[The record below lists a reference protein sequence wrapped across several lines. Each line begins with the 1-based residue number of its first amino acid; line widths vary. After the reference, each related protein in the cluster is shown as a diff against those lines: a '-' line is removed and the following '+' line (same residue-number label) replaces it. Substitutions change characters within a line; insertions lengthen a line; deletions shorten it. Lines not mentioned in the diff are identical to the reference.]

1 MGDYLGKAWRWSQ
14 LLVALVMV
22 VVEWMLREA
31 VLMVLRVVPV
41 PRWSSA
47 YGNDNPKLRG
57 TAAADPNW
65 ERGTIEYIESKGY
78 RAEEH
83 FVTTSDGYILGLH
96 HVPANPASANS
107 ANGARDSGA
116 DEAAGSVPTAPRVPR
131 PVLIIHGFMQS
142 SEAFAIRQ
150 NASDSLPLVLSDA
163 GYDVWLGNNRGNKY
177 SHKHVHKK
185 PTNEDFWDYSLDD
198 LARHDLPSMIDYV
211 LAHSGAKT
219 LSLIGFSQGTAQ
231 SFAFLSNP
239 AVSWK
244 VNLFI
249 ALAPVSV
256 PRGFSNPI
264 ADSIARARPDFI
276 FLLFGRR
283 QLLPS
288 TLFWRNF
295 LPRPVYVKAIDFAL
309 KFLFGW
315 STECLA
321 ESEKPLLYS
330 HLYSH
335 TSVKTIVQWFQLIQ
349 TGKFQM
355 FDDYMANA
363 SSSGSE
369 NYAGYSLPQY
379 QLGHIRTPT
388 ACFCGGRDTL
398 PQTPLLLS
406 ALPIDKKVL
415 VHKEEQYEHLDFMWA
430 KDIAQTIYPKILRL
444 MEKYSNSRKEEDSLE
459 L

>member
-22 VVEWMLREA
+22 VIEWMLREA
-31 VLMVLRVVPV
+31 VSVVLRVVPV
-41 PRWSSA
+41 PWSSS
-47 YGNDNPKLRG
+47 YGNDPKHRG
-57 TAAADPNW
+57 TDDPNW
-65 ERGTIEYIESKGY
+65 ERGTIEYVEAKGY

-83 FVTTSDGYILGLH
+83 FVTTPDGYILGLH
-96 HVPANPASANS
+96 RVPATITTTAATSDN
-107 ANGARDSGA
+107 GA
-116 DEAAGSVPTAPRVPR
+116 DEAAASVPTTPRIPR

-142 SEAFAIRQ
+142 SEAFAVRH

-185 PTNEDFWDYSLDD
+185 PIHEDFWDYSLDD
-198 LARHDLPSMIDYV
+198 LARYDLPSMIDYV
-211 LAHSGAKT
+211 LAHTGAKT
-219 LSLIGFSQGTAQ
+219 LTLIGFSQGTAQ

-244 VNLFI
+244 VNLFV

-256 PRGFSNPI
+256 PRGFANPI

-276 FLLFGRR
+276 FLLFGKR

-295 LPRPVYVKAIDFAL
+295 LPRAVFVKAIDFAL

-315 STECLA
+315 TTECLA

-363 SSSGSE
+363 SSSGTE
-369 NYAGYSLPQY
+369 NYSGYSLPQY

-398 PQTPLLLS
+398 PQTPLLLAS
-406 ALPIDKKVL
+406 LPKDKKVF
-415 VHKEEQYEHLDFMWA
+415 VHTEERYEHLDFMWA
-430 KDIAQTIYPKILRL
+430 KDIAQTVYPKILKL
-444 MEKYSNSRKEEDSLE
+444 MDKYSNAQKEEDSLE